1 MIVSDFMNISR
12 PVNMNVEDLYSNNPT
27 VTPDGTVSEP
37 YRYMTYADLQQ
48 ADPETVRGYVSYVR
62 RTYGVSNSVLAATLG
77 THRCNVI
84 RILQRA
90 GVPALSQ
97 IEGCAIRSHYN
108 RTAWAEF
115 VSGKRRN
122 NSEKIF
128 PENGTNTVII
138 SGLTD
143 GQLLGLLVLLEPHE
157 NIKVN
162 YAKGGRRHE

>member
-1 MIVSDFMNISR
+1 MQAIDFMNLSR
-12 PVNMNVEDLYSNNPT
+12 PEAVDDLYRDTPT
-27 VTPDGTVSEP
+27 VESSGEIAEP
-37 YRYMTYADLQQ
+37 YRYMTYSDLQS
-48 ADPETVRGYVSYVR
+48 ADPETVCGYVSYVR
-62 RTYGVSNSVLAATLG
+62 RVYGVSNSILAATCG

-90 GVPALSQ
+90 GVPPLSQ
-97 IEGCAIRSHYN
+97 AAGCEIRS
-108 RTAWAEF
+108 RFDRDRWAEF

-128 PENGTNTVII
+128 PENNSITI

-157 NIKVN
+157 NVKVS
-162 YAKGGRRHE
+162 YTKGGDRA